1 LCQAEF
7 EERFESKHVFLFLLY
22 FLFKIEGQKMEQ
34 APHLDEEQRKLLLSL
49 LNSGPE
55 AAAKTLK
62 SKLTASPGS
71 AAGLLDAFVQFLFSA
86 SDSIKTE
93 TALVYCLWLACGGTN
108 PNTVIQKIQS
118 NSAGKSNACGRVWKS
133 GDLAYNCADCQFD
146 DTW

>member
-1 LCQAEF
+1 MEKQ
-7 EERFESKHVFLFLLY
+7 
-22 FLFKIEGQKMEQ
+22 EQ

-71 AAGLLDAFVQFLFSA
+71 ATGLLDAFVQFLFSA

-108 PNTVIQKIQS
+108 PNAVIQKIKS
-118 NSAGKSNACGRVWKS
+118 NSAGKSNAAICV
-133 GDLAYNCADCQFD
+133 DCFRAGNHEGHDFSLIHVGGGCWYQKHALSMSR
-146 DTW
+146 TQ